1 MRIGVHIASQQKGFL
16 ISVAKRLSRCHE
28 VIVLARDKNVAAI
41 VRREAPEL
49 VQNMLVL
56 DAIDISV
63 SPEEVLERARAIE
76 ARYNLRISFFLSR
89 DRGLGKGYIFN
100 ADRHPDVG
108 ASWWSHER
116 KLLAAVKRFALAE
129 SVLID
134 HGLDVLLC
142 LRRKAEFSAV
152 AEAIG
157 IDYYSIATVKLGSRV
172 LISDDE
178 YMTSGRYLDRLRSLL
193 NDQQNMSDVADPYEQ
208 ERGSQVAHASL
219 SYTWSRVVKDVGL
232 ELFGGVKRVIRQ
244 TGTPDGYRLLGW
256 LPYLV
261 RRKLA
266 YDYFIRH
273 GQTPKQLSGYR
284 LIYFPLHL
292 EPEIALLDLSPEFNN
307 SAEIIAWVSKSLP
320 VDALLVVK
328 EQPFAFGMRSKTYYD
343 MLRRIGNVVFA
354 CPKIKS
360 WDWIEASALVVGI
373 TGTSAIEAV
382 AMGRPVLS
390 FGAHQIV
397 NLLPSVRFADSF
409 SSTQAAVE
417 ELLGMRSEDA
427 RLRLAASCL
436 RRAQVE
442 CSFDLPGFERTY
454 GSSSQQPELASRF
467 VAGLEDFDPRIRCE
481 A

>member
-16 ISVAKRLSRCHE
+16 ISVAKILSRRHE
-28 VIVLARDKNVAAI
+28 VVVLARDKNVAAI

-49 VQNMLVL
+49 AQNMLVL
-56 DAIDISV
+56 EAISISV
-63 SPEEVLERARAIE
+63 PPAEVLERARAIE
-76 ARYNLRISFFLSR
+76 TRYDLRISFFLSR

-108 ASWWSHER
+108 ASWWSYER
-116 KLLAAVKRFALAE
+116 KLMAAVERFALAE
-129 SVLID
+129 SVLIG
-134 HGLDVLLC
+134 HGLDVLLG
-142 LRRKAEFSAV
+142 LRRQAEFSAV
-152 AEAIG
+152 AKAIG
-157 IDYYSIATVKLGSRV
+157 ADYYSIAPVKFGSRV
-172 LISDDE
+172 LVSDDD

-193 NDQQNMSDVADPYEQ
+193 NDQQDMYEMNDPYEQ
-208 ERGSQVAHASL
+208 EIGSQVAHASL
-219 SYTWSRVVKDVGL
+219 SYTWGRVAKDVAL
-232 ELFGGVKRVIRQ
+232 EIFGGVKRVIRQ
-244 TGTPDGYRLLGW
+244 TGTPDGYRLFGW

-266 YDYFIRH
+266 YDYFIRY
-273 GQTPKQLSGYR
+273 GQTPKQLSGFR
-284 LIYFPLHL
+284 LVYFPLHL

-320 VDALLVVK
+320 VDALLVIK
-328 EQPFAFGMRSKTYYD
+328 EQPFAFGMRSKNYYD

-360 WDWIEASALVVGI
+360 WDWIKASDLVVGI

-390 FGAHQIV
+390 FGAHQVV

-409 SSTQAAVE
+409 TSTRAAVE
-417 ELLGMRSEDA
+417 ELLGIRSEDPC
-427 RLRLAASCL
+427 LRLAASCL

-454 GSSSQQPELASRF
+454 GSSNLQPELASRF
-467 VAGLEDFDPRIRCE
+467 VAGLEDFDPRIRGE
-481 A
+481 V